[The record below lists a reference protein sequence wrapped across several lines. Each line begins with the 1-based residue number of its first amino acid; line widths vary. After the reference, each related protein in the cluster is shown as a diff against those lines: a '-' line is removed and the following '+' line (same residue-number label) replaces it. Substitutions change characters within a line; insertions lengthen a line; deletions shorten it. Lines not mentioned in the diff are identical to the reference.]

1 VRRGF
6 TLIELIVVL
15 MIVAMVAGVVGP
27 RMFMDPGGQSS
38 KAASEVAGLF
48 HAARNAALSQGM
60 PARLELNTGT
70 GEYHLTVIRQWR
82 DSAETAESTIM
93 TGALQLADDVRI
105 TPALVEIDF
114 EVDGTVKGVSVVAQG
129 ADGTT
134 VIGFTR
140 WTGDLHV
147 HR

>member
-1 VRRGF
+1 MRRGF

-15 MIVAMVAGVVGP
+15 MIIAMVAGVVGP
-27 RMFMDPGGQSS
+27 RMFKALGGQSS
-38 KAASEVAGLF
+38 KAATEVAGLF
-48 HAARNAALSQGM
+48 HAARSAALSRGM

-70 GEYHLTVIRQWR
+70 GEYHLIVMRQR
-82 DSAETAESTIM
+82 QGSAEAAESTIM
-93 TGALQLADDVRI
+93 TGALRLADDVRI

-114 EVDGTVKGVSVVAQG
+114 EVDGTVKGDSVVAQG